1 MGTLHVIVPFC
12 PMSEVESLLELAVQ
26 TRDSEST
33 TCESMSGQHTQR
45 EIYSV
50 NYTFDLEN
58 EMSKKDDFK
67 VKICKSCLL
76 FWANLEHLN
85 FSNCQVKGDTF
96 LEPSWYLLKKVNM
109 KTKYENK
116 VNMKTSHRPIPRDVL
131 FNIVLIISNHV
142 RLWLQT
148 AVKSV

>member
-33 TCESMSGQHTQR
+33 TCESTSGQHTQR

-67 VKICKSCLL
+67 VKICNHVC
-76 FWANLEHLN
+76 
-85 FSNCQVKGDTF
+85 FSEQ
-96 LEPSWYLLKKVNM
+96 
-109 KTKYENK
+109 
-116 VNMKTSHRPIPRDVL
+116 
-131 FNIVLIISNHV
+131 ISNT
-142 RLWLQT
+142 LT
-148 AVKSV
+148 SPTVK